1 MSYFIGRNIL
11 KDEEGYYLVL
21 ATEDIKSRSQSDNAK
36 RTGSLSTERKA
47 KLLMDS
53 LLAEGSTWIDAHF
66 DPTI

>member
-11 KDEEGYYLVL
+11 KDEDGYYLVL
-21 ATEDIKSRSQSDNAK
+21 ATEDIKSRSQSGNAK

-47 KLLMDS
+47 KLLMET
-53 LLAEGSTWIDAHF
+53 LLASGSTWIDAHF

>member
-21 ATEDIKSRSQSDNAK
+21 ATEDIKSRSQSDKAK
-36 RTGSLSTERKA
+36 RTGSLSTYHKA

-53 LLAEGSTWIDAHF
+53 LLAGGSTWIDAHF